1 MLRVALEGGV
11 QIRSDSHGTSLG
23 LMASLQMDA
32 GPPRLSQ
39 PTAIYHEISIRGLCL
54 CGDKGE
60 NLMC

>member
-1 MLRVALEGGV
+1 M
-11 QIRSDSHGTSLG
+11 SDSHGTSLG
-23 LMASLQMDA
+23 LIASLQMDA